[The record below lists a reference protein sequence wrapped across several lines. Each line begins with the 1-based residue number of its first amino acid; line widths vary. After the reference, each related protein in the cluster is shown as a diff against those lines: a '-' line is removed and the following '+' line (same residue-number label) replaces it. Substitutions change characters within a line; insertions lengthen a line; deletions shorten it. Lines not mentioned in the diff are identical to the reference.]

1 MGIAIEP
8 SGQACGATVRDVD
21 LAAPLTDGAVAAIR
35 AAWLEHHVLAFPAQ
49 SMDDDDL
56 ERFTR
61 YFGGFG
67 DDPFIRP
74 IPGREHIIAVHRA
87 ADETAPVFAEAWHSD
102 WSFQAIPP
110 AGTCLYGIV
119 IPPTGGDTLFVNQ
132 HAACDAMPADLRARI
147 DGRTAIHSAGVA
159 YGRSGTYGEGDIDNQ
174 RAMDIIYSDEADATQ
189 RHPLVCR
196 HPETGAVGVF
206 SCLGYI
212 AAIEGLDPDESR
224 DLLLELYRWQSRPE
238 FQYRHRW
245 EAGTL
250 LMWDNRSVLHMATGG
265 YDGHERLLHRTT
277 IAGTVAPTAA

>member
-1 MGIAIEP
+1 MSLVIEP
-8 SGQACGATVRDVD
+8 SGDACGATVRGVD
-21 LAAPLTDGAVAAIR
+21 LSAPLDDDTVASIR
-35 AAWLEHHVLAFPAQ
+35 RAWLEHHVLSFPDQ
-49 SMDDDDL
+49 SMTDDDL
-56 ERFTR
+56 ERFTT

-74 IPGREHIIAVHRA
+74 IPGREHVIAVHRA

-102 WSFQAIPP
+102 WSFQTIPP

-119 IPPTGGDTLFVNQ
+119 IPPVGGDTLFVDQ
-132 HAACDAMPADLRARI
+132 HAAYAAMPDDLRARI

-159 YGRSGTYGEGDIDNQ
+159 YGRGGTYGERDAGNE
-174 RAMDIIYSDEADATQ
+174 RAMDIVYSDDADATH

-196 HPETGAVGVF
+196 HPESGKVGVF

-224 DLLLELYRWQSRPE
+224 ELLLELYRWQGRPE

-245 EAGTL
+245 SAGTL
-250 LMWDNRSVLHMATGG
+250 AMWDNRSVLHMATGG

-277 IAGTVAPTAA
+277 IAGSVPPTAA